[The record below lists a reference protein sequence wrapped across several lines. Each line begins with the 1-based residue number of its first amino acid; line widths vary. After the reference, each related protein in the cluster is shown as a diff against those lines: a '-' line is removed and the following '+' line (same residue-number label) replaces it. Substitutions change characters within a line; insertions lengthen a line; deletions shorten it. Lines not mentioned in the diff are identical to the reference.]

1 MMMIKINRK
10 LLTIIAMV
18 VTLVVAKVISSGGFD
33 GKVQEKVGKAKGK
46 IVRSIQIKSFHQS
59 QVRI

>member
-10 LLTIIAMV
+10 LITIVAMV
-18 VTLVVAKVISSGGFD
+18 VTLVVAKVKSSDGFD
-33 GKVQEKVGKAKGK
+33 GKVLEKVGKAKGK
-46 IVRSIQIKSFHQS
+46 IVRSIEIKSFHQS